1 MVSLSFLQFL
11 VAGPDLRITRGGGR
25 GVSFGQGVGW
35 GLPGGGGGGSPGPSP
50 RSATG
55 FADILQIAVGMS
67 GIFVILAVSS
77 GGSRPSDNEGGGGGI
92 IRPRGGVGA
101 PRWGGGVRRAPPR
114 DPPLV
119 SKQ

>member
-11 VAGPDLRITRGGGR
+11 VADPDLRG

-35 GLPGGGGGGSPGPSP
+35 GLPGGGGGG
-50 RSATG
+50 
-55 FADILQIAVGMS
+55 
-67 GIFVILAVSS
+67 
-77 GGSRPSDNEGGGGGI
+77 GG
-92 IRPRGGVGA
+92 
-101 PRWGGGVRRAPPR
+101 RRAPPR